1 MNPVDLAHQ
10 LTTSGQPF
18 ALATVV
24 RCEPPASARP
34 GAKAV
39 ILPDGSMQGWV
50 GGSCAQPMVV
60 REAQQALRDGKPRLV
75 RLSPTAGEEGRQSP
89 GVAEYLMTCHS
100 GGSLEIFIDPVIPK
114 PRLCLVGE
122 TPIVQALASIGALLG
137 YQIDVVEPTV
147 ETPEPFGAGTR
158 TFVVIATMG
167 TADEGPLEAALLSL
181 APYVALVSSPR
192 RAEVMRDYLTARGM
206 VPAQLEKLRAPAGLN
221 IGAQTPEEIA
231 LSIMAEIVQTCS
243 TLPIDAGVAVVAP
256 PREARDPVCGM
267 SVTIEGARHVFEH
280 GGATYYFCC
289 AQCRSRFEVEPALFT
304 TVSG

>member
-18 ALATVV
+18 AMATVV

-50 GGSCAQPMVV
+50 GGSCAQPMVI

-75 RLSPTAGEEGRQSP
+75 RLSPNAGEEGRQSS

-100 GGSLEIFIDPVIPK
+100 GGTLEIFIEPVIPK
-114 PRLCLVGE
+114 PHLCLVGE
-122 TPIVQALASIGALLG
+122 TPIVETLASLGSLLG
-137 YQIDVVEPTV
+137 FEVETV
-147 ETPEPFGAGTR
+147 EATVEAPERFGAGTR
-158 TFVVIATMG
+158 TFVVVATMG
-167 TADEGPLEAALLSL
+167 TSDEAALEAALLSP

-192 RAEVMRDYLTARGM
+192 RAEVMRDYLASRG
-206 VPAQLEKLRAPAGLN
+206 VSPEQVEKLRAPAGLN

-231 LSIMAEIVQTCS
+231 LSIMAEIVQTGA
-243 TLPIDAGVAVVAP
+243 TLPAGAGVAVVAP

-267 SVTIEGARHVFEH
+267 SVEIEGARYVFEH
-280 GGATYYFCC
+280 AGTTYYFCC
-289 AQCRSRFEVEPALFT
+289 AQCRSRFEAEPALFT